1 MSIAEV
7 IAEIGALPEAERVQ
21 VTQETLRRL
30 NADDLKIIERTVRRL
45 AHPEVP
51 EEVWEGYEE
60 AEDGR
65 FVDPEMILNE
75 EPPVA

>member
-7 IAEIGALPEAERVQ
+7 VAGIAALPEAERVQ
-21 VTQETLRRL
+21 VAQETLRCL
-30 NADDLKIIERTVRRL
+30 NADDLKIIERTVRSL
-45 AHPEVP
+45 AHPAVP
-51 EEVWEGYEE
+51 EEVWEGYED

-75 EPPVA
+75 EPPIG